1 MATVVITA
9 VEDIVLKGYC
19 MMICN
24 RNLFYEK
31 RMALVCVRVCKKRFF
46 AFVFCFMC
54 QLSLCRFVSSINRSN
69 AMACTGMKMQ
79 KVSAVTLL
87 PESISMAYESYSTGV
102 PIEIVMSIS
111 IPRFMGLS
119 SAVFG
124 ICTFWYCNGNPI
136 ITMDRSAVASA
147 AFVYSISTVFSLR
160 S

>member
-79 KVSAVTLL
+79 KVFFHFSSLVFCLSRYQWLMKGLLCRLRSASAVHVCLFFCFF
-87 PESISMAYESYSTGV
+87 V
-102 PIEIVMSIS
+102 
-111 IPRFMGLS
+111 S
-119 SAVFG
+119 S
-124 ICTFWYCNGNPI
+124 
-136 ITMDRSAVASA
+136 S
-147 AFVYSISTVFSLR
+147 FV
-160 S
+160 